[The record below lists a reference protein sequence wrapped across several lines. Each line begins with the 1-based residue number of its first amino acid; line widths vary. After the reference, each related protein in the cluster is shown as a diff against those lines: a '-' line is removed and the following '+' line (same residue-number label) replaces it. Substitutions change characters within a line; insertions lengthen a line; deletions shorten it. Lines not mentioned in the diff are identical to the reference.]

1 MLASKGADMQ
11 RIDPL
16 SLAILRQ
23 AQADIHEL
31 AARLERALDA
41 AEQGHAPGEELRII
55 GAKARE
61 TGKSI
66 KAVARLVAIR
76 SL

>member
-1 MLASKGADMQ
+1 MQ

-16 SLAILRQ
+16 SLTILRQ
-23 AQADIHEL
+23 AQADTREV

-41 AEQGHAPGEELRII
+41 AEQGHGQSEELRAI

-61 TGKSI
+61 TGKTI
-66 KAVARLVAIR
+66 KTVAQLAAIR
-76 SL
+76 AL